1 MFREKNRLGM
11 FITSINSCIINSNF
25 QVVVVHQ
32 KSLMDMLSY
41 CAVLLIEH
49 TVFLVLV
56 FRKSHSNYLVCID
69 SDSLMIRYNGI

>member
-32 KSLMDMLSY
+32 EEFDGH
-41 CAVLLIEH
+41 AELLCC
-49 TVFLVLV
+49 VA
-56 FRKSHSNYLVCID
+56 C
-69 SDSLMIRYNGI
+69 

>member
-41 CAVLLIEH
+41 CAVLLVEH
-49 TVFLVLV
+49 TVF
-56 FRKSHSNYLVCID
+56 
-69 SDSLMIRYNGI
+69 

>member
-32 KSLMDMLSY
+32 KEFDGR
-41 CAVLLIEH
+41 AGLLCC
-49 TVFLVLV
+49 VA
-56 FRKSHSNYLVCID
+56 C
-69 SDSLMIRYNGI
+69 